1 MYALFRNASL
11 GALLST
17 QAPALLIS
25 LVVAELF
32 FKWKSFALE
41 CLGFLALWF
50 VTCAAF
56 AKISTKCPSRMCQ
69 TGFQYTP
76 VASIATCVHPALSS
90 HSASANNPC
99 VVVGKRRTSC
109 RPSCS

>member
-1 MYALFRNASL
+1 MYTLFRNASL

-25 LVVAELF
+25 LVIAELF

-50 VTCAAF
+50 VLDATFTTVRAAWL
-56 AKISTKCPSRMCQ
+56 KRKSP
-69 TGFQYTP
+69 TP
-76 VASIATCVHPALSS
+76 AAS
-90 HSASANNPC
+90 
-99 VVVGKRRTSC
+99 
-109 RPSCS
+109 

>member
-50 VTCAAF
+50 VLDAIFTAVRTVWLKRKLPTSAA
-56 AKISTKCPSRMCQ
+56 S
-69 TGFQYTP
+69 G
-76 VASIATCVHPALSS
+76 
-90 HSASANNPC
+90 
-99 VVVGKRRTSC
+99 
-109 RPSCS
+109 